1 MGGCLLWETVQ
12 YALSESKQDGE
23 SFSVGEAWCGV
34 RRGPRR
40 WKAHRE
46 VFESKRSKGT
56 GMCGVAWP
64 RVSKPEKYKKGV
76 HLEDTGVGPSMGSQ
90 SLNRVWR
97 TSTL

>member
-1 MGGCLLWETVQ
+1 MQEPKQDICVGEQPSVGGCLLWETVQ

-64 RVSKPEKYKKGV
+64 RVSKPEK
-76 HLEDTGVGPSMGSQ
+76 
-90 SLNRVWR
+90 
-97 TSTL
+97 